1 MNGKELNFEKAFLE
15 LKEIA
20 EKLDDNSIS
29 LDESL
34 KLFEEGINLSK
45 YCNDILTKARKKID
59 ELRNDEV
66 DK

>member
-1 MNGKELNFEKAFLE
+1 MEKELSFEKAFLE

-20 EKLDDNSIS
+20 EKLDDNNIS

-34 KLFEEGINLSK
+34 KLFEEGIKLSK
-45 YCNDILTKARKKID
+45 YCNDILTKARQKID
-59 ELRNDEV
+59 ELRNDEA